1 VVKGRRVILAA
12 WAALLPSF
20 AAGALAQGVATSV
33 RPDRVAVTIYR
44 DPGRYPGNAPNLQ
57 WLNGYAL
64 ISETRQISIPAGEST
79 IRFEGV
85 AGGIV
90 PQSAIV
96 TGFPEGIVERNR
108 DAYLLSPATLLDR
121 SLGRRVHLRRTS
133 QATGAVREQE
143 AVIMSGAGGAVVVQ
157 TQQGYETLRCT
168 GLPETLVYDNVP
180 AELSARPTL
189 SVRARASR
197 PVTATVTL
205 SYIASGFDWQ
215 ANYIASLSADGRH
228 VDLFAWLTLAST
240 DETSFPNADTQA
252 VAGHVNRDEVQRQPR
267 EGGPLTLR
275 CWPQARTS
283 DIPLERWAGPSPP
296 PPPLAPGF
304 ADGDSIVV
312 TGSRIHRQ
320 NLSSSM
326 PITTIMSTQLEDLG
340 DLKLYRIPEPV
351 TVAANSQKQVAL
363 MTQPNVRMDLVY
375 RDYFQP
381 ARRGEDD
388 ETEPR
393 PAALVLVGRN
403 RAEEGLGLPLPA
415 GSFLLYGERDGRPF
429 MLGEGALGDRAVGDK
444 VEVEL
449 AATPGVTTRVE
460 KVRETE
466 AWIEYRLIVTSD
478 RPDPIRFESQFRD
491 VGAEFRPD
499 TRLPRRDG
507 LPLWAATVPANG
519 TATLRYRI
527 LKAAELRRQERE
539 DRERER
545 REAER
550 DAAREA
556 RENARGD

>member
-1 VVKGRRVILAA
+1 VKRRRVILAA

-20 AAGALAQGVATSV
+20 AAGALAQGVATSL

-44 DPGRYPGNAPNLQ
+44 DPGRYPGNAPNLN

-143 AVIMSGAGGAVVVQ
+143 AVIRSGAGGAVVLQ
-157 TQQGYETLRCT
+157 TEQGFETLRCT
-168 GLPETLVYDNVP
+168 GLSETLVYDEVP

-228 VDLFAWLTLAST
+228 VALFAWMTLAST
-240 DETSFPNADTQA
+240 DETSFPNAETQA
-252 VAGHVNRDEVQRQPR
+252 VAGHVNRDEVERQPR

-283 DIPLERWAGPSPP
+283 DIPLERWAGPTPP

-312 TGSRIHRQ
+312 TGSRIRQQ
-320 NLSSSM
+320 NLTSVS
-326 PITTIMSTQLEDLG
+326 PITTIMSAEREDLG

-381 ARRGEDD
+381 ARRGEDE

-403 RAEEGLGLPLPA
+403 RTEEGLGLPLPA

-444 VEVEL
+444 VEVDL
-449 AATPGVTTRVE
+449 ASTPGVTTLVE

-466 AWIEYRLIVTSD
+466 AWIEYRLVVTSD

-491 VGAEFRPD
+491 VGGEFRPD

-507 LPLWAATVPANG
+507 LPLWAVTVPANG

-527 LKAAELRRQERE
+527 LKAEELRRQERE
-539 DRERER
+539 DQERDR

>member
-1 VVKGRRVILAA
+1 VKRQRVLLAA

-20 AAGALAQGVATSV
+20 APAALAQGVATSV

-44 DPGRYPGNAPNLQ
+44 DPGRYPGTAPNLE

-64 ISETRQISIPAGEST
+64 VSETRQISIPAGAST

-96 TGFPEGIVERNR
+96 TGFPDGIVERNR

-133 QATGAVREQE
+133 QATGVVREQE
-143 AVIMSGAGGAVVVQ
+143 AVIMSGPDGAVVVQ
-157 TQQGYETLRCT
+157 TAQGYESLRCT
-168 GLPETLVYDNVP
+168 GLPETLVYNRVP

-215 ANYIASLSADGRH
+215 ANYIASLSADGSH
-228 VDLFAWLTLAST
+228 VDLFAWMTLAST
-240 DETSFPNADTQA
+240 DETSFPNAETQA
-252 VAGHVNRDEVQRQPR
+252 VAGHVNREEVERQPR

-283 DIPLERWAGPSPP
+283 DIPLERWAGPTPP
-296 PPPLAPGF
+296 VPPLAPGF
-304 ADGDSIVV
+304 ADGDAIVV
-312 TGSRIHRQ
+312 TGSRIRQQ
-320 NLSSSM
+320 NLTSVS
-326 PITTIMSTQLEDLG
+326 PVTAVMSTQGEDLG

-363 MTQPNVRMDLVY
+363 MTRPNVRMDLVY

-388 ETEPR
+388 EAESR
-393 PAALVLVGRN
+393 PASLVLVSRN
-403 RAEEGLGLPLPA
+403 RTEEGLGLPLPA
-415 GSFLLYGERDGRPF
+415 GSFLLYGERAGRPF

-449 AATPGVTTRVE
+449 AGTPGVTTLVE

-466 AWIEYRLIVTSD
+466 AWVEYRLTVTSD
-478 RPDPIRFESQFRD
+478 RPDPIHFETQFRD
-491 VGAEFRPD
+491 VGNEFRPD

-507 LPLWAATVPANG
+507 MPLWAVTVPANG

-527 LKAAELRRQERE
+527 LKAEELRRQERE
-539 DRERER
+539 ERER
-545 REAER
+545 DRLEAQR

-556 RENARGD
+556 RENAGGD